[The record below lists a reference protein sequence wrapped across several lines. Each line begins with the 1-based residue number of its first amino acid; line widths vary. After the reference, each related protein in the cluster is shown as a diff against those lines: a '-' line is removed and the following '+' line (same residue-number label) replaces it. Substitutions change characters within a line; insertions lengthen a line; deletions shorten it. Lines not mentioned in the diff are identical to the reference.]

1 MGRTKLKNKLT
12 SLANTIRERTGITGE
27 LTIEQMETH
36 VKEFESMP
44 ETIILTDEAGN
55 EVTAILTEE
64 EVTLTATPNDIR
76 LGTTA
81 VTGAGVVEGEKVIP
95 TYHTYEGNRAIPA
108 GSNCTI
114 YLPDLDTYD
123 YTKLQVIICPFNS
136 SVAGSVSAEQVC
148 IEDHIYNVK
157 STTPI
162 ADVSKNSETKM
173 IELGITNNS
182 GTLLIL
188 RYFTYKEIY

>member
-148 IEDHIYNVK
+148 IEDRIYNVK

-173 IELGITNNS
+173 IELGITNDG
-182 GTLLIL
+182 GTPLIL